1 MSYVVE
7 DDEIKSTH
15 QTARVNRINIK
26 QPHIAPRVPP
36 AEGAL
41 GDAHS
46 LSGSGVDRLI
56 MGRLLHLHHCGDRG
70 EILCHAK
77 NSIMW
82 SCWTRRY
89 EHKQLIIP

>member
-1 MSYVVE
+1 MLMQNMSSIRLDE

-41 GDAHS
+41 GDAH
-46 LSGSGVDRLI
+46 LFSGSGVDQGSPLAQSSSTVT
-56 MGRLLHLHHCGDRG
+56 GRG
-70 EILCHAK
+70 
-77 NSIMW
+77 S
-82 SCWTRRY
+82 
-89 EHKQLIIP
+89 